1 MTSEETRYCTNIQE
15 RTSCLTPCLFEV
27 KHATTNYKFT
37 ILVEELE
44 LQTSVSRPNLLSSPF
59 KLQQGSNSNIRACK
73 FLHTKYILGY

>member
-44 LQTSVSRPNLLSSPF
+44 LQTSVSHPNLLSSP
-59 KLQQGSNSNIRACK
+59 SNYNKGQTLISGLVNSYIPNI
-73 FLHTKYILGY
+73 F